1 MFSKKK
7 ILITGAN
14 GFIGS
19 HLLSRLCENGA
30 DVYAVSRSGG
40 GNWLH
45 KDGLR
50 WFQADLAETSAVRKI
65 LSEVK
70 PDIIIHLAS
79 HVAGARDL
87 GMVLPTFRSNLMST
101 VNLLTIAS
109 EIGCQRIVLTGS
121 MEEPESADP
130 EAIPSSPY
138 AVAKWA
144 GSAYARMFHAL
155 YRLPVTTLRVFMVYG
170 PAQKDLR
177 KLIPYVILSLLRKE
191 PPKLA
196 DGKREIDWIY
206 VDDVVEAFLAAA
218 RAPNI
223 EGRTIDVGSG
233 ALVSIRT
240 VVEHLVHIINPEIL
254 PLFGSIPIRPL
265 EQVRVADLIHSKILL
280 GWRPITSLE
289 TGLKKTVDWYERQLK
304 E

>member
-1 MFSKKK
+1 MFLNQK
-7 ILITGAN
+7 ILITGAS

-19 HLLSRLCENGA
+19 HLLSRLCENRA
-30 DVYAVSRSGG
+30 DVYAVSRSVGVNLPQKNG
-40 GNWLH
+40 P
-45 KDGLR
+45 R
-50 WFQADLAETSAVRKI
+50 WFQADLAETSAVRDI

-130 EAIPSSPY
+130 EVIPSSPY

-191 PPKLA
+191 TPKLA

-240 VVEHLVHIINPEIL
+240 VVEHLVHMINPRIQ
-254 PLFGSIPIRPL
+254 PLFGSIPVRPL
-265 EQVRVADLIHSKILL
+265 EQVRVADLINSKLSL
-280 GWRPITSLE
+280 GWQPATSLE
-289 TGLKKTVDWYERQLK
+289 TGLKKTVTWYERQISS
-304 E
+304 